1 MTQASHRLGRQGEK
15 IAHAIL
21 RQKGFRIEA
30 VNWRAGQLGEI
41 DLVAYHPQRKL
52 LAFVEVKTRKG
63 DMFGVPGESVHGAKQ
78 AKLLALAEAYLGLH
92 PQEPDTTIRFD
103 VVGVLFPGGGKPA
116 EIAHLEN
123 AFGDFG

>member
-1 MTQASHRLGRQGEK
+1 MTQSSQRIGRQGEK
-15 IAHAIL
+15 IAQAIL

-41 DLVAYHPQRKL
+41 DLVAYHPQQKL

-63 DMFGVPGESVHGAKQ
+63 ERFGIPCEAVHGAKQ
-78 AKLLALAEAYLGLH
+78 AKLLALGEAYLGLH
-92 PQEPDTTIRFD
+92 PQGPDTAMRFD